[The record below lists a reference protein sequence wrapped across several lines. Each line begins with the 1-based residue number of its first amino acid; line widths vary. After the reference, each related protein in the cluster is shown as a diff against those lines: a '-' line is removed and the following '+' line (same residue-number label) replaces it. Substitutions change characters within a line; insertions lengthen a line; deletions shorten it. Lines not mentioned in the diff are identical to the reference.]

1 MTPGIR
7 GQGFDPR
14 TFTRAGAA
22 RPGAYSLPPEE
33 DGKTRKSSYHRLNF
47 GARTEEENL
56 LNTTYDRGL
65 GEGGNATF
73 DVGEKLNS
81 TFNKTS
87 EMMTD
92 NHHNELN
99 ATYDRNTSLSGDTGL
114 NSTFTRNGQ
123 GVGGGGGHNATFER
137 GGTNATFN
145 RGEIPPG
152 GVLNATFEKDGGAIN
167 GGGAVNGGGASHR
180 KMSEDRLSSAS
191 SRYNKT
197 FDMAYPDILSKALII
212 VCT

>member
-1 MTPGIR
+1 MQKVTGTIPKVPQPLGS
-7 GQGFDPR
+7 QD
-14 TFTRAGAA
+14 
-22 RPGAYSLPPEE
+22 
-33 DGKTRKSSYHRLNF
+33 
-47 GARTEEENL
+47 EN
-56 LNTTYDRGL
+56 G
-65 GEGGNATF
+65 
-73 DVGEKLNS
+73 S
-81 TFNKTS
+81 
-87 EMMTD
+87 D